1 MEGVKLI
8 IEELEPQ
15 NISTEIHEGMLLEA
29 IETYIE
35 LSNFPKNIIA
45 KKLDLSEK
53 NLKASIRETEAII
66 DKGSESIEQLMEKSQ
81 RLNNRCNDL
90 LRKLR
95 RIFSFT

>member
-1 MEGVKLI
+1 MI

>member
-1 MEGVKLI
+1 MK

-15 NISTEIHEGMLLEA
+15 KTPTEIPEGMLLEA
-29 IETYIE
+29 IENYIE
-35 LSNFPKNIIA
+35 LSNFPKNIIT

-53 NLKASIRETEAII
+53 NFRSSIKETEALI
-66 DKGSESIEQLMEKSQ
+66 DRGSRSIEQLMEKSQ
-81 RLNNRCNDL
+81 VLNNRCNNL